1 MGIALPL
8 EQYLDGRG
16 VPYEVRTHERTL
28 RSSETAQASVI
39 PENNLAKG
47 VLIKRKDGHLL
58 AIVPASCHVNLK
70 ALGAWI
76 EQPIALATSG
86 RHLRRL
92 RLWLRPTRR
101 RGLWT
106 TGRDRRQ
113 AWGRQ

>member
-1 MGIALPL
+1 MGIALSL

-58 AIVPASCHVNLK
+58 AIVPASCPCEPQGARCMDK
-70 ALGAWI
+70 AANRTGDKW
-76 EQPIALATSG
+76 PPSSATATMAPSHPSPG
-86 RHLRRL
+86 PMDY
-92 RLWLRPTRR
+92 RP
-101 RGLWT
+101 
-106 TGRDRRQ
+106 
-113 AWGRQ
+113 

>member
-47 VLIKRKDGHLL
+47 VLIKRKDGRLL
-58 AIVPASCHVNLK
+58 AIVHLK